1 MTFLFLSAALSSP
14 GQTFVLAL
22 YVEPIMAGLQVSRA
36 AVSIWYTVATLVA
49 AAMLMP
55 FGHLA
60 DRVSTRRF
68 LLLVMGLIAVGVAV
82 LASAMHPLQVLGG
95 FVLLRLAGQGAI
107 GVGLLTAVIR
117 RFPLRTGRPLSL
129 ASLGYSAGEIVFPFL
144 VTSAIALV
152 GWRESLAFIAVAY
165 VAVAMPI
172 LARGLSG
179 PMGAVPPAAA
189 PRTSPGIAGS
199 AADALRQPIF
209 WVALI
214 AFSVLPIA
222 VTALFFHQV
231 AILRLAGIDDG
242 LVPLAFALYAVSY
255 AIGTAVLG
263 RVIDAMSPRVA
274 AIASGVG
281 MLAAVG
287 ALLLPVPALITVSA
301 YAALLG
307 FSAALAALAGALVWP
322 LLFGALAVGRIRAA
336 STALRNCATAAGPL
350 LIAIPLSANVV
361 QAVIPLFAVAI
372 AGLLAAFWLP
382 RGRRFGDGGRGAGCM
397 PFTAE

>member
-1 MTFLFLSAALSSP
+1 
-14 GQTFVLAL
+14 
-22 YVEPIMAGLQVSRA
+22 MAGLQVSRA
-36 AVSIWYTVATLVA
+36 SVSIWYTVATLAA

-82 LASAMHPLQVLGG
+82 LASAMHPLLVLAA
-95 FVLLRLAGQGAI
+95 FVLLRLAGQGAT

-117 RFPLRTGRPLSL
+117 RFPLGSGRPLSL

-144 VTSAIALV
+144 VTSAIGLL

-172 LARGLSG
+172 LAWGLGG
-179 PMGAVPPAAA
+179 PMGVVPTPGA
-189 PRTSPGIAGS
+189 PGMSPGNAGS
-199 AADALRQPIF
+199 TAEALRQPVF

-231 AILRLAGIDDG
+231 AVFRLAGIEDS
-242 LVPLAFALYAVSY
+242 LVPLAFALYAISH
-255 AIGTAVLG
+255 AIGTGVLG

-274 AIASGVG
+274 AFTSGAG

-287 ALLLPVPALITVSA
+287 ALLLPVPALISVSA

-307 FSAALAALAGALVWP
+307 FSAALAALGGALVWP
-322 LLFGALAVGRIRAA
+322 LLFGAVAVGRIRAA
-336 STALRNCATAAGPL
+336 SSALRNCATAAGPL
-350 LIAIPLSANVV
+350 LITIPLGANVV
-361 QAVIPLFAVAI
+361 QAVMPLFAVAI
-372 AGLLAAFWLP
+372 AGLLAAIWLP
-382 RGRRFGDGGRGAGCM
+382 RGRRFGESGRGGGGV
-397 PFTAE
+397 PFTAD